1 MSVMDVLR
9 QATRPQHEKLHEVV
23 SLDEMTQDRD
33 SYAEMLRR
41 YLAAVQPSEAEANSY
56 LAELPS
62 EIGLDWN
69 ERLQKSDWLAA
80 DLSEL
85 GGSVSVDIAPCYGE
99 LASPAPDG
107 PEKLGDPE
115 LLGRFL
121 GTVYVMEGMT
131 LGADRMVG
139 VIAERLSVSSDSGAR
154 FFSGYGRENATM
166 WKQFRVWGAE
176 QDVDVDLAAETARE
190 IFGRFERCLSGQ
202 SRTGE
207 CA

>member
-41 YLAAVQPSEAEANSY
+41 YLAAVQPSEAEARRY
-56 LAELPS
+56 LAKLPS

-69 ERLQKSDWLAA
+69 KRLQKSDWLAA

-85 GGSVSVDIAPCYGE
+85 GGSVSADSSSCGGDQTVVAFDGLEE
-99 LASPAPDG
+99 LG
-107 PEKLGDPE
+107 NPE

-166 WKQFRVWGAE
+166 WKQFRAWGAE

>member
-23 SLDEMTQDRD
+23 SLDEMTQDRN
-33 SYAEMLRR
+33 SYAEMLQR
-41 YLAAVQPSEAEANSY
+41 YLAAVQPSEAEARSY
-56 LAELPS
+56 LAKLPS

-69 ERLQKSDWLAA
+69 KRLQKSHWLTA

-85 GGSVSVDIAPCYGE
+85 GGRVSADSSSCGGDQVVIA
-99 LASPAPDG
+99 SDG
-107 PEKLGDPE
+107 PEELGDPE

-166 WKQFRVWGAE
+166 WKQFRAWGAE

-190 IFGRFERCLSGQ
+190 IFGRFERCLSGRT
-202 SRTGE
+202 RTGE